1 MPCEMEPNIDT
12 RLIVTL
18 IDTEY
23 RNRFC
28 GRQKRHGVSDSAAGL
43 LACVPTD
50 YDPPCSY
57 LTLPTSRHHHQG
69 NATSREKMFRPPT
82 VRQSMWC
89 VLADYHHI
97 GEERIKNDT
106 AIDVRIAPDDAKV
119 RLNAIMR
126 NDVGKSLTCVYR
138 ESKSERIDDEVRPR

>member
-69 NATSREKMFRPPT
+69 NERRCSGRQPSGSPCGAFWPIITISARRELRTIRRLTSE
-82 VRQSMWC
+82 
-89 VLADYHHI
+89 
-97 GEERIKNDT
+97 
-106 AIDVRIAPDDAKV
+106 
-119 RLNAIMR
+119 
-126 NDVGKSLTCVYR
+126 SLQTTRKFV
-138 ESKSERIDDEVRPR
+138 